1 MFTCDR
7 YFCVCLN
14 SACSASL
21 RSGSAPTGG
30 RRRTRRTRLACNR
43 QSNTCRASSGTS
55 TTDVSGVCLRYYCV
69 NFSVESY
76 VRVHFRMLFEHSY
89 TVLLLVHRLEEVDL
103 TSVTTATE
111 LRKLFVSLGFHVA
124 AAAAASRNDSADS
137 VRADQQIQVC
147 HTQCQWLSKL

>member
-1 MFTCDR
+1 
-7 YFCVCLN
+7 
-14 SACSASL
+14 
-21 RSGSAPTGG
+21 
-30 RRRTRRTRLACNR
+30 
-43 QSNTCRASSGTS
+43 
-55 TTDVSGVCLRYYCV
+55 
-69 NFSVESY
+69 
-76 VRVHFRMLFEHSY
+76 MLFEHSY

-111 LRKLFVSLGFHVA
+111 LRKLFVSQGFHA